1 MAEIITE
8 MISEQEIDKRV
19 RELGKQI
26 SEDYAGKEVVLICI
40 LKGASF
46 FMCELAKRIEVP
58 VAIDFMSVTSYGKAM
73 ESSGIVRIIKDVDDP
88 VEGKDII
95 IVEDI
100 VDSGRTMYNLI
111 ELFKERNAASI
122 RTCTLLDKPSRR
134 VVEQDVD
141 YIGFTVPDK
150 YVVGYGMDYAQKYR
164 TLPYIGTIRF
174 TDED

>member
-1 MAEIITE
+1 
-8 MISEQEIDKRV
+8 
-19 RELGKQI
+19 
-26 SEDYAGKEVVLICI
+26 
-40 LKGASF
+40 
-46 FMCELAKRIEVP
+46 
-58 VAIDFMSVTSYGKAM
+58 MSVTSYGKAM